1 MSTFEAV
8 HGVEMLC
15 PDTELQPVVPE
26 PRNRGRLYA
35 AGAMAA
41 GLVLSLAAPAE
52 ASTELNYPNGTV
64 AEQNIIF
71 DTEAARIEASPAGS
85 TITFSNPG
93 LGVHTERLLER
104 AHDRGVNIQVV
115 IAGMAPGNDSLHQPA
130 QNLMAELGTDV
141 NQPSFVHVC
150 EHGCNSS
157 RNSSL
162 HHDKTF
168 LFSDVDGHPI
178 TQITSLDDI
187 YSNADNVFNNS
198 QSTSSERVYRHM
210 RGWIRS
216 MVDGKPQSFPHPFH
230 DGNTDIYTFPQ
241 AASTRSH
248 NFYTKALDAIN
259 CRRHGKL
266 LHTKVLLA
274 VSLFSGN
281 EMPVAHR
288 LARLE
293 DESCDVQVEMNRE
306 RSSKEVADYLK
317 EHHVPTRWVNKPGI
331 HMHSKIL
338 AWHNRKH
345 EAVYSGSL
353 NLGINLMRTADD
365 VMIRVKNSPATFK
378 AYAEQFQAM
387 WKLGRKV

>member
-1 MSTFEAV
+1 MNEVITS
-8 HGVEMLC
+8 
-15 PDTELQPVVPE
+15 VPE
-26 PRNRGRLYA
+26 VPQVEPVREASAPVWARRLGIA
-35 AGAMAA
+35 LAGGALA
-41 GLVLSLAAPAE
+41 LSPTVAH

-64 AEQNIIF
+64 AEQDVIF
-71 DTEAARIEASPAGS
+71 DTEAARINASPPGS

-93 LGVHTERLLER
+93 LGVHTERLLKR
-104 AHDRGVNIQVV
+104 AHNRGVNVQVV
-115 IAGMAPGNDSLHQPA
+115 IAGKAPGNDSLHQPA
-130 QNLMAELGTDV
+130 QNLMAELGSDV
-141 NQPSFVHVC
+141 SQPSFVHVC
-150 EHGCNSS
+150 EHGCNSA
-157 RNSSL
+157 RKSSL

-210 RGWIRS
+210 RGWFRS
-216 MVDGKPQSFPHPFH
+216 LLDDKQQSFPHPFH

-241 AASTRSH
+241 ADSTRFH
-248 NFYTKALDAIN
+248 NFYTKALDTIN
-259 CRRHGKL
+259 CRRHGKS

-288 LARLE
+288 LAHLE
-293 DESCDVQVEMNRE
+293 QESCDVQVEMNRE

-317 EHHVPTRWVNKPGI
+317 EHHVPTRWVNKAGI

-338 AWHNRKH
+338 AWHNTKH

-365 VMIRVKNSPATFK
+365 VMMRVKNSPAVYK
-378 AYAEQFQAM
+378 AYAKQFRAM
-387 WKLGRKV
+387 WELGRKV